1 MQSARSTQ
9 TAVCFVYCTRSTQT
23 AVCFAHAPLRLQ
35 SALCTLHS
43 DCSLLCARSTQTA
56 DFSTNS
62 VTTDC
67 STADCSTA
75 DCKVQHYFT
84 LSIHSTVLKPW
95 RNYNN
100 KLLKTPRLS
109 LFKDFVTVALW
120 YRVSLQGYLTRV
132 RIPLRVPRHA
142 ADRRSLAV
150 QTRGMPR
157 GISGSEACMRHSAC
171 LTATETEVPWVPR

>member
-1 MQSARSTQ
+1 MQSEWSVQ
-9 TAVCFVYCTRSTQT
+9 TAVSFV
-23 AVCFAHAPLRLQ
+23 HAPLRLQ

-56 DFSTNS
+56 D
-62 VTTDC
+62 C
-67 STADCSTA
+67 ITADCSTA

-157 GISGSEACMRHSAC
+157 GM
-171 LTATETEVPWVPR
+171 PRCRAASSTRDP

>member
-1 MQSARSTQ
+1 MHSARSTYAPLRLQSALCTAVCIVHSARSTQ
-9 TAVCFVYCTRSTQT
+9 TTVCFV
-23 AVCFAHAPLRLQ
+23 HAPLRLQ

-43 DCSLLCARSTQTA
+43 DCRLQYSRLPYSRLQSAALYS
-56 DFSTNS
+56 
-62 VTTDC
+62 
-67 STADCSTA
+67 
-75 DCKVQHYFT
+75 T

-157 GISGSEACMRHSAC
+157 HLRE
-171 LTATETEVPWVPR
+171 

>member
-1 MQSARSTQ
+1 MHSARSTQ
-9 TAVCFVYCTRSTQT
+9 TT
-23 AVCFAHAPLRLQ
+23 
-35 SALCTLHS
+35 LCTLHS

-56 DFSTNS
+56 DCF
-62 VTTDC
+62 VHAPLRLQ
-67 STADCSTA
+67 TAGLQYSRLQSA
-75 DCKVQHYFT
+75 ALYST

-132 RIPLRVPRHA
+132 RIPLRVPSEACRG
-142 ADRRSLAV
+142 SAV
-150 QTRGMPR
+150 FGCTDRGMPR
-157 GISGSEACMRHSAC
+157 GISGSEACRMPHDI
-171 LTATETEVPWVPR
+171 